1 MRRRYFDPFSEM
13 RRLLDSIERAFED
26 LWSEPVYDFE
36 RGFKDIREIYR
47 EPYTDVFETGN
58 EVVVTVELPGV
69 RKEDIDLT
77 VREDT
82 VEISAEVKREEEKKE
97 EEGYERRRMFQKY
110 YTVIPLPCEVV
121 PDQAKATYNNGVLEV
136 RIPKAKVSKGTKVKV
151 E

>member
-26 LWSEPVYDFE
+26 LWPEPVYDFE
-36 RGFKDIREIYR
+36 KGFREIYR
-47 EPYTDVFETGN
+47 EPYVDVFEADK

-77 VREDT
+77 VREDS
-82 VEISAEVKREEEKKE
+82 VEIKAEVKREEEKKE
-97 EEGYERRRMFQKY
+97 EGSYEHRKMFQKY
-110 YTVIPLPCEVV
+110 YTVVPLPCEVV
-121 PDQAKATYNNGVLEV
+121 PDKAKATYNNGVLEI
-136 RIPKAKVSKGTKVKV
+136 RIPKAEVSKGTKVKV